1 MLALKGIATPKIV
14 TSGGTVTKYT
24 YSNITYTLHTFRAT
38 GTFNVYAKGT
48 TSHTFDI
55 FVVAGGGSGG
65 GGSAGG
71 YASNMGSGGGAGGV
85 IWRPAKALDTGSYT
99 ITVGATATWPSTSHT
114 GTQGNNS
121 EFGTGGS
128 YILQALGGG
137 RGGGDPNSLAGLPG
151 GCGSGTGRD
160 GGNLAGGVAQ
170 QKIAAGGHGDSRTYG
185 YGMAG
190 GTAGGGT
197 SCTSAGGAGGAGQVG
212 YNGGYDCQRAN
223 DSGTRAYGGNGI
235 YRFVDGTAGNDNG
248 SAAATIAFF
257 NGANAGVGF
266 SDGNI
271 YIAGGGGGSF
281 EAQTAFHL
289 PSGGRG
295 GGGRGGG
302 RYGGAGSKGGHGI
315 AYSGSGGGAGQ
326 MHQNGNVGGDGASGI
341 VIIRY
346 VA

>member
-1 MLALKGIATPKIV
+1 MLALKGIATPKV
-14 TSGGTVTKYT
+14 VASGGTVTHYT

-48 TSHTFDI
+48 TSQTFDI

-71 YASNMGSGGGAGGV
+71 YASNHGSGGGAGGV

-99 ITVGATATWPSTSHT
+99 ITVGATATWPSGNHE

-137 RGGGDPNSLAGLPG
+137 AGAGDPNAKQGNAGG
-151 GCGSGTGRD
+151 SGSGTGRD

-170 QKIAAGGHGDSRTYG
+170 QKTASGGHGDSRTYG

-190 GTAGGGT
+190 GVAGGT
-197 SCTSAGGAGGAGQVG
+197 SCRAAGGGGGAGEAGR
-212 YNGGYDCQRAN
+212 NGEADCQTSHATARSS
-223 DSGTRAYGGNGI
+223 DGGNGI
-235 YRFVDGTAGNDNG
+235 YRFIDGTAGNDNG
-248 SAAATIAFF
+248 SAAATLAFF
-257 NGANAGVGF
+257 NGANAGSGY

-271 YIAGGGGGSF
+271 YIAGGGAGAYEG
-281 EAQTAFHL
+281 ETAFHTAT
-289 PSGGRG
+289 GGRG
-295 GGGRGGG
+295 GGGQGAS
-302 RYGGAGSKGGHGI
+302 RYGTPGTHAVDST
-315 AYSGSGGGAGQ
+315 GSGGGAGQ
-326 MHQNGNVGGDGASGI
+326 MHGSGVTGGNGGSGI

-346 VA
+346 VAG